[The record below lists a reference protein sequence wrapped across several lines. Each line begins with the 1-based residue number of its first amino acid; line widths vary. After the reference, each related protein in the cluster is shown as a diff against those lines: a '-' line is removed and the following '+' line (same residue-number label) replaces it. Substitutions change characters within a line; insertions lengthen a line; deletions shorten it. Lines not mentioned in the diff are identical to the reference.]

1 MILIGRKNT
10 GMVFKPQSF
19 SCTNSGIWLGIL
31 PETMVEKK
39 NILWEYNE
47 EIFITNG
54 VM

>member
-1 MILIGRKNT
+1 LVEKIQEWCLNPKASVVPIPGF
-10 GMVFKPQSF
+10 GWGFCPKP
-19 SCTNSGIWLGIL
+19 WWK
-31 PETMVEKK
+31 KK